1 MAVQNFGSGGGGYQV
16 SPGINISEI
25 DLTTVV
31 PATSTTVG
39 AIAGVFRWGPIGV
52 RSLVTSENDL
62 VRKFGKPT
70 SINPET
76 FFTAA
81 SFLGYSNA
89 LYVSRAANTATV
101 LSAIANTGAG
111 GLANVSTTIK
121 NADDYDTKDGT
132 FNGDIDFIAKW
143 PGALGNSLK
152 ISVCDSVNAYSS
164 TVDFAGNTSFR
175 NSTLALA
182 VGSNTATVALANT
195 NGVGVTMA
203 QANAEA
209 NRLAGLLAAG
219 DVVEVGNTSIGKQT
233 LKITSV
239 GSVTGQVDFT
249 ANTTTASSNA
259 TAFTYL
265 VDNANNTI
273 VAGAEV
279 TVTGYTA
286 TGYNV
291 TAVTVATANATAFTV
306 ANTTATSNLATTGA
320 TSNTTALIYNVTNS
334 SNTVVAG
341 DTVTVVG
348 YANTN
353 YNVTNAT
360 VVTANA
366 TAITVASVANPAN
379 EDPQAGTLT
388 YRGLVTETGTTG
400 TAAISDSLVSFTISF
415 DNPLKL
421 SSAISANTTTRYWE
435 YFNQVDSAP
444 GTSLFQSLTTTGN
457 TSARDEVHVV
467 VVDEDG
473 GFTGSPGT
481 VLEVYKGLSRA
492 TDAKNSD
499 GSVNYIK
506 TVLNEQSQYVWW
518 ASQNANAPVA
528 LASAIASSTNSRPS
542 TISFVGGVDNDE
554 TSIPFADTA
563 RAYDLFASAEEVDIS
578 LLLTGMSPAGGA
590 NGEQQANYLIDNI
603 AEVRKDCVVFV
614 SPQKTDVVNQTT
626 AAAQNIV
633 TFRNSVRSSSF
644 AVMDSGYKYMYDKY
658 NDVNRWVPLN
668 GDIAGVCVVTDNSRD
683 PWYSPA
689 GTNRGQIRNSI
700 KLAFNP
706 AKAERDLLYKN
717 GINPVISSPGE
728 GTILFG
734 DKTLLAK
741 PSAFDRINVRRLFI
755 VLEKSIAR
763 AAKSLM
769 FEFNDEFTRT
779 QFRNLVEPFLRD
791 VQGRRGITDF
801 KVVCD
806 GTNNTAEVIDS
817 NRFVGDIYVKPARSI
832 NFIQLN
838 FVAVRSGIEF
848 SEIVG

>member
-31 PATSTTVG
+31 PPTSTTVG
-39 AIAGVFRWGPIGV
+39 AIAGVFRWGPVGV
-52 RSLVTSENDL
+52 RTLVTSENDL

-89 LYVSRAANTATV
+89 LYVSRAANTSTV
-101 LSAIANTGAG
+101 FSAIANTGAG
-111 GLANVSTTIK
+111 GTAGALNTIK
-121 NADDYDTKDGT
+121 NQDDYDAAAA
-132 FNGDIDFIAKW
+132 FNGDVEYIAKY

-164 TVDFAGNTSFR
+164 SVDFAGNTSYR
-175 NSTLALA
+175 NSLLALA
-182 VGSNTATVALANT
+182 VGSNTATVTVANT
-195 NGVGVTMA
+195 NGTGVTVA
-203 QANAEA
+203 QASTEA
-209 NRLAGLLAAG
+209 TRLAALLTAG
-219 DVVEVGNTSIGKQT
+219 DVVEVGNSSIGKQS
-233 LKITSV
+233 LKVTSI
-239 GSVTGQVDFT
+239 GTPAGATNYTFATTG
-249 ANTTTASSNA
+249 ASSNA
-259 TAFTYL
+259 THLIYAST
-265 VDNANNTI
+265 AI
-273 VAGAEV
+273 PAGLAVGETV
-279 TVTGYTA
+279 SVTGYSNTN
-286 TGYNV
+286 YNV
-291 TAVTVATANATAFTV
+291 TSGSVATVNATAFTV
-306 ANTTATSNLATTGA
+306 LSASAPTAEGSTVGS
-320 TSNTTALIYNVTNS
+320 ALINY
-334 SNTVVAG
+334 G
-341 DTVTVVG
+341 DLDR
-348 YANTN
+348 
-353 YNVTNAT
+353 
-360 VVTANA
+360 
-366 TAITVASVANPAN
+366 ITF
-379 EDPQAGTLT
+379 T
-388 YRGLVTETGTTG
+388 
-400 TAAISDSLVSFTISF
+400 VSF
-415 DNPLKL
+415 DAPLKL
-421 SSAISANTTTRYWE
+421 STAISANTTTRYWE
-435 YFNQVDSAP
+435 YFNQVDTAP
-444 GTSLFQSLTTTGN
+444 GTSLFQSQSTTGN
-457 TSARDEVHVV
+457 TSAVDELHVV

-473 GFTGSPGT
+473 GFTGSPGS
-481 VLEVYKGLSRA
+481 VLEVYKGLSRV

-499 GSVNYIK
+499 GSTNYYK

-518 ASQNANAPVA
+518 ASDRANATSA
-528 LASAIASSTNSRPS
+528 NTTAIASSTNARPM
-542 TISFVGGVDNDE
+542 TISFAGGVDNDE
-554 TSIPFADTA
+554 SSVPFADTA

-578 LLLTGMSPAGGA
+578 LLLTGSSRGGT

-614 SPQKTDVVNQTT
+614 SPQRADVVNQTT

-633 TFRNSVRSSSF
+633 DFRNAVRSSSF

-658 NDVNRWVPLN
+658 NDVNRYVPLN

-806 GTNNTAEVIDS
+806 GTNNTGEVIDS